1 MKTKE
6 LEHNLEHVSAI
17 PVNKYFA
24 LLRDMFKYGFVSSA
38 ALAVDVGLLYIL
50 VEYMHSHYLYAA
62 SVAFIC
68 GLAVNYTLGK
78 RYVFKESKLPPL
90 QEFIWYA
97 LIGVIGLL
105 LNDFILYVLV
115 LLNLWYLYAKA
126 VSVALVFFFNFF
138 ARRGLFQ
145 N

>member
-1 MKTKE
+1 MNIDERKRD
-6 LEHNLEHVSAI
+6 LENIACSPAK
-17 PVNKYFA
+17 KYYGV
-24 LLRDMFKYGFVSSA
+24 LRDMFKYGFVSSA

-50 VEYMHSHYLYAA
+50 VEYLNSHYLVAA
-62 SVAFIC
+62 SIAFLC

-78 RYVFKESKLPPL
+78 RFVFKKSKLPPI

-97 LIGVIGLL
+97 LIGIIGLL

-115 LLNLWYLYAKA
+115 MMNLWYLYAKA
-126 VSVALVFFFNFF
+126 VSVAMVFFFNFF
-138 ARRGLFQ
+138 ARRGLFY

>member
-1 MKTKE
+1 MNVKE
-6 LEHNLEHVSAI
+6 MEHNPGHLSAV

-38 ALAVDVGLLYIL
+38 ALAVDVGFLYIL

-62 SVAFIC
+62 SIAFTC
-68 GLAVNYTLGK
+68 GLAMNYTLGK
-78 RYVFKESKLPPL
+78 RFVFKKSKLPPVK
-90 QEFIWYA
+90 EFIWYA
-97 LIGVIGLL
+97 MIGVIGLL

-126 VSVALVFFFNFF
+126 VSVAVVFFFNFF
-138 ARRGLFQ
+138 ARRGLFD